1 MGAGARGSAYTDT
14 HGAHVRGR
22 VCVRVSRMGAR
33 MRGACGRVCGRV
45 RVCVHGRACRRVI
58 LAHVRG
64 VCQEKVVC
72 HFAQDFVLSF
82 VLLVCM
88 FPHIKENPH
97 RGE

>member
-1 MGAGARGSAYTDT
+1 
-14 HGAHVRGR
+14 
-22 VCVRVSRMGAR
+22 
-33 MRGACGRVCGRV
+33 MRGTCGRVCGRV
-45 RVCVHGRACRRVI
+45 RVCVQGRACRRVI
-58 LAHVRG
+58 LAHGRG

-72 HFAQDFVLSF
+72 HFAQNFTLSF